1 MKSIVKRSSR
11 PLDQWLELFETNIQ
25 TNQGIERWHT
35 IKPADYVTA
44 LVRTVDHQYVLVR
57 QLRAVGADYTMEFP
71 GGLLEQGETPE
82 QSMCREIA
90 EEAGLDV
97 GELHYLACMTP
108 DSWRLENMLH
118 AFFADSGKPIGN
130 FRCKDGIEVLCVSGE
145 QLRKM
150 ILNGE
155 NISAVNMAILAHTM
169 LRGLISPDNLN
180 YVDQSEE

>member
-97 GELHYLACMTP
+97 GELHYLACLTP
-108 DSWRLENMLH
+108 DSGRLENMLH
-118 AFFADSGKPIGN
+118 AFFADSCTPIEN
-130 FRCKDGIEVLCVSGE
+130 FRCEDGIAVLCGSGE
-145 QLRKM
+145 QRRKM
-150 ILNGE
+150 TLHGE
-155 NISAVNMAILAHTM
+155 NMSALKLALVVTT
-169 LRGLISPDNLN
+169 LSSGL
-180 YVDQSEE
+180 